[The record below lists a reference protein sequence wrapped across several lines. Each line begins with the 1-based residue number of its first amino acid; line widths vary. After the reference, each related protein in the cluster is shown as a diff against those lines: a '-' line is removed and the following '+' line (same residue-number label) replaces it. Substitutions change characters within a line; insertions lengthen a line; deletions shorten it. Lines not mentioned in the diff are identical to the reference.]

1 MWVLTRLGAK
11 VLDHERKNM
20 KLRRKIAC
28 TIWLVVSFEPGI
40 SVAGQTKPQ
49 SELKTR
55 NVVLIVT
62 DGLRWQEVF
71 QGPDHS
77 LMNREHG
84 GVENIDTLRTDFSRA
99 TSSQSRETVF
109 PFLWKTFAHQGQIFG
124 NQEKESIA
132 RVANQYAFSYP
143 GYNEMIAGFPDPHV
157 DKNDFGPNPNVTVFE
172 WLNRIPELQGR
183 VAVFGTWDAF
193 KDIFNQKRSGLF
205 ISAGWDPIA
214 RAESRARQALIED
227 FYSTTTRL
235 WDDNVYDAFLQPV
248 VLDYVQ
254 AHQPRVLFV
263 GYGETDEWAHSGRY
277 DLLLRAAHQFDNFV
291 EQLWNTMQ
299 SMPSYRDQTTFIITT
314 DHGRG
319 SGLTG
324 WKDHGTEQQ
333 GSENIWIG
341 VFGPD
346 TQPLGEREHAPAVTQ
361 SQIAATLAALLG
373 KDYRGSVPQ
382 AAKPLPDV
390 VATRTSSTV
399 K

>member
-1 MWVLTRLGAK
+1 
-11 VLDHERKNM
+11 M
-20 KLRRKIAC
+20 KLRR
-28 TIWLVVSFEPGI
+28 TIVCAIGLLVSLALGMN
-40 SVAGQTKPQ
+40 VAGQAKRPV
-49 SELKTR
+49 ELKTR

-71 QGPDHS
+71 NGPDIS
-77 LMNREHG
+77 LMNQEHG
-84 GVENIDTLRTDFSRA
+84 GVENIEALRRNFLRSTPP
-99 TSSQSRETVF
+99 QSRETVL
-109 PFLWKTFAHQGQIFG
+109 PFIWKMVVHQGQIFG

-132 RVANQYAFSYP
+132 RVANQFAFSYP
-143 GYNEMIAGFPDPHV
+143 GYNEMIAGFPDPHI

-172 WLNRIPELQGR
+172 WLNRMPELQGR

-193 KDIFNQKRSGLF
+193 RDIFNQKRSSLF

-214 RAESRARQALIED
+214 GAESREKRQLLND

-235 WDDNVYDAFLQPV
+235 WDDNVYDAFLQPL

-277 DLLLRAAHQFDNFV
+277 DLVLRAAHQFDKFV

-299 SMPSYRDQTTFIITT
+299 SMPSYHDQTTFIITT

-319 SGLTG
+319 SGLRE
-324 WKDHGTEQQ
+324 WKNHGSEQK

-341 VFGPD
+341 VLGPD
-346 TQPLGEREHAPAVTQ
+346 TQPLGEREHTSAVTQ
-361 SQIAATLAALLG
+361 SQIAATVATFLG
-373 KDYRGSVPQ
+373 KDYRGSMPR
-382 AAKPLPDV
+382 AAEPLPDV
-390 VATRTSSTV
+390 VGHADLKRSQVASSPQ
-399 K
+399 

>member
-1 MWVLTRLGAK
+1 
-11 VLDHERKNM
+11 M
-20 KLRRKIAC
+20 KFRCKIVC
-28 TIWLVVSFEPGI
+28 TIGLLVSLGLGTNVG
-40 SVAGQTKPQ
+40 GQRKSP
-49 SELKTR
+49 SALKTR

-62 DGLRWQEVF
+62 DGLRWQELF
-71 QGPDHS
+71 NGPDHS
-77 LMNREHG
+77 LMNQEHG
-84 GVENIDTLRTDFSRA
+84 GVENIDTLRRDFWRSIP
-99 TSSQSRETVF
+99 SQSREAVF
-109 PFLWKTFAHQGQIFG
+109 PFIWKTVARQGQIFG

-143 GYNEMIAGFPDPHV
+143 GYNEMIVGFPDPHV

-172 WLNRIPELQGR
+172 WLNHIPELQGR
-183 VAVFGTWDAF
+183 VAVFGTWEAF

-214 RAESRARQALIED
+214 RAESRARQGLLDD

-263 GYGETDEWAHSGRY
+263 GYGETDEWAHTGRY
-277 DLLLRAAHQFDNFV
+277 DLLLRAAHQFDKFV
-291 EQLWNTMQ
+291 EQLWNSMQ

-319 SGLTG
+319 GGLTA
-324 WKDHGTEQQ
+324 WKDHGTEQK

-341 VFGPD
+341 VLGPD

-361 SQIAATLAALLG
+361 SQIAATMAALLG
-373 KDYRGSVPQ
+373 KDYRDSVPQ

-390 VATRTSSTV
+390 VAPRTSSAV

>member
-1 MWVLTRLGAK
+1 MWALTRLGAK
-11 VLDHERKNM
+11 VLDHARQNM

-28 TIWLVVSFEPGI
+28 TIWLVVSFGLGI

-62 DGLRWQEVF
+62 DGLRCQEVF

-84 GVENIDTLRTDFSRA
+84 GVENIDTLRSDFSRA
-99 TSSQSRETVF
+99 TSSESRETVF

-157 DKNDFGPNPNVTVFE
+157 DKNDFGANPNLTVFE
-172 WLNRIPELQGR
+172 WLNRIPELQGG

-214 RAESRARQALIED
+214 RAESRVRQALIDD

-277 DLLLRAAHQFDNFV
+277 DLLLRAAHQFDKFV

-324 WKDHGTEQQ
+324 WKDHGTEQK

-390 VATRTSSTV
+390 VATRTSSTI